1 MTKTIALRDIT
12 DDYYTDTPLAGEVRD
27 SGDSSAGKLFQFA
40 VRTEVPVYNFW
51 GWRMNDGVY

>member
-27 SGDSSAGKLFQFA
+27 AGDSSAGKLFQFA
-40 VRTEVPVYNFW
+40 VTTEVPVYNF
-51 GWRMNDGVY
+51 